1 LDLLQAIV
9 LALLQGITEFLP
21 VSSSAHLIL
30 PAALTDWPDQGLAFD
45 VAVHLGSL
53 VAVVIYFRA
62 ELARFVAGGVRFA
75 TGSGYS
81 EDVDLMLKIGVATLP
96 TVVAGLLL
104 KDLVEG
110 ELRSVAVIATTTIV
124 FGLLL
129 GLADRRHG
137 SIVTLSWAHALLIGA
152 SQVLALIPGTSRSGI
167 TMTAALLLGLSRT
180 TAARASFLLSI
191 PTIAGA
197 ALLLGVDVGGEG
209 LAGTSLAALG
219 TGFVVAGV
227 SAYLCI
233 DAFIRLVERTG
244 MLPYVLYRLLLGS
257 VLFALIGFGLVPA

>member
-1 LDLLQAIV
+1 
-9 LALLQGITEFLP
+9 
-21 VSSSAHLIL
+21 
-30 PAALTDWPDQGLAFD
+30 
-45 VAVHLGSL
+45 
-53 VAVVIYFRA
+53 
-62 ELARFVAGGVRFA
+62 
-75 TGSGYS
+75 
-81 EDVDLMLKIGVATLP
+81 
-96 TVVAGLLL
+96 
-104 KDLVEG
+104 
-110 ELRSVAVIATTTIV
+110 LRSVAVIATTTIV